1 MQMVISKSQKGS
13 HPAHT
18 FFHARERLAEGR
30 STHWALD
37 HSLKGMSDALQELIR
52 ANMDE
57 LAAAVTLE
65 QGKTLADAKGDVF
78 RGLEVVEQ
86 ACGMG
91 QYQMGDIMPNVSA
104 GIDSYALRQP
114 LGVSVF
120 LEPLP
125 FLVHVLRFHVCA
137 GHIYHQFPRWH

>member
-1 MQMVISKSQKGS
+1 
-13 HPAHT
+13 
-18 FFHARERLAEGR
+18 
-30 STHWALD
+30 
-37 HSLKGMSDALQELIR
+37 
-52 ANMDE
+52 MDE

-114 LGVSVF
+114 LGVS
-120 LEPLP
+120 
-125 FLVHVLRFHVCA
+125 LRLTPPPWV
-137 GHIYHQFPRWH
+137 